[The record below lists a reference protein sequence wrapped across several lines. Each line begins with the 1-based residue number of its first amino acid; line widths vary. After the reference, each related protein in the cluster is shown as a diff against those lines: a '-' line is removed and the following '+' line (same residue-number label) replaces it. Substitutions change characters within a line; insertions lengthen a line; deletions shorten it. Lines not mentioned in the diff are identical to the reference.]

1 MTLADLPK
9 IQIIRNVRSTRLRLR
24 VEPHQIRLSAPVFCT
39 KSQIQKFIDQS
50 ESWLLATWKKQQDQV
65 IQNSEPKVLPTEL
78 KLFNQNLPLQ
88 IFYTT
93 QKQNFILNIDALRLS
108 VSDRQP
114 EVYLKAFVIQYAKD
128 HLPNYLRQISK
139 ECDLPFGQCAIRQPK
154 TRWGSCT
161 AKHNI
166 MLNSGLV
173 LFPQEIV
180 RYVAVHELA
189 HTQHF
194 DHSQNFWT
202 EVAKHDV
209 NYQQHRKI
217 VKTTLMPYWWI

>member
-1 MTLADLPK
+1 MTLADLPE
-9 IQIIRNVRSTRLRLR
+9 IQIVRNVRSTRLRLR
-24 VEPHQIRLSAPVFCT
+24 VEPHQIRLTAPVFCT
-39 KSQIQKFIDQS
+39 KSQIQKFIEQS
-50 ESWLLATWKKQQDQV
+50 ESWLLTTWKKQQDQV
-65 IQNSEPKVLPTEL
+65 IENSDPKALPTEL
-78 KLFNQNLPLQ
+78 KLFNQNLPIQ
-88 IFYTT
+88 ISYTT
-93 QKQNFILNIDALRLS
+93 QKQNFILNIDALKLS

-128 HLPNYLRQISK
+128 HLPNYLRRISK

-161 AKHNI
+161 AKHDI

-173 LFPQEIV
+173 LFPKEIA

-189 HTQHF
+189 HTKHF
-194 DHSQNFWT
+194 DHSQYFWA
-202 EVAKHDV
+202 EVAKHDA

-217 VKTTLMPYWWI
+217 LKTSSMPWWW